1 MKKTV
6 KTYNTNF
13 SCSCHWLYEN
23 MDETFFYHL
32 SSDTIRDDLQEIK
45 GEIGS
50 VSEKLKTLKTPAT
63 EDEGQ
68 FPKSCIP

>member
-1 MKKTV
+1 
-6 KTYNTNF
+6 
-13 SCSCHWLYEN
+13 

-50 VSEKLKTLKTPAT
+50 VSKKLKTLKTPAT

>member
-1 MKKTV
+1 
-6 KTYNTNF
+6 
-13 SCSCHWLYEN
+13 
-23 MDETFFYHL
+23 MDETFFHHL

-50 VSEKLKTLKTPAT
+50 ISEKLKTLKAPAT
-63 EDEGQ
+63 KDEGQ